1 LLYFFQPIAVNFAQF
16 EFFSEAAMK
25 SVVISV
31 SLFLAALY
39 LAVTISR
46 EPMRAQAIIPTRDI
60 AGTIS
65 QAKPN
70 ILLAEAVDPSLE
82 VTVDQENSSDVVT
95 KIEDTWEKQYED
107 YFGEN
112 FSDQP
117 TTTNYV
123 TDILG
128 KIAIQT
134 GKKPALLY
142 VIHAPATRTGVNYS
156 WEPTYSQARQG
167 SESGNA
173 AEAGERVENIDH
185 EPRS

>member
-95 KIEDTWEKQYED
+95 KIEDTWEKQYEI
-107 YFGEN
+107 
-112 FSDQP
+112 
-117 TTTNYV
+117 T
-123 TDILG
+123 LG
-128 KIAIQT
+128 KISPISQRRLTMSPIFWAKSRFKL
-134 GKKPALLY
+134 GKSLPC
-142 VIHAPATRTGVNYS
+142 S
-156 WEPTYSQARQG
+156 M
-167 SESGNA
+167 
-173 AEAGERVENIDH
+173 
-185 EPRS
+185 